1 MRGRVGGGDGGES
14 GPVVCQQP
22 FFAGRGRER
31 RLVCSSPGGG
41 GGGDKEKGRAAGG
54 GVGVT
59 EGVAHRRAQRN
70 GPPLAGTGTAA
81 RTVRGRVKPR

>member
-1 MRGRVGGGDGGES
+1 MGAKAALFSASNPLRPE
-14 GPVVCQQP
+14 
-22 FFAGRGRER
+22 RER

-41 GGGDKEKGRAAGG
+41 GTKKKEGGGG

-81 RTVRGRVKPR
+81 RTVRGRVTPVTAG